1 MTNPHRSLVNFP
13 WLVLLPALMLTGI
26 GLLGIYSAMLEGDDN
41 TEAVTTVA
49 IQSLWLLVSLVVM
62 AMVTW
67 PSYLR
72 VGRYSYLL
80 FVLSLAALALLLV
93 ARFVGGIPGLI
104 EPRHGAYS
112 WFLIPGTRNT
122 LQPSELTKISFIMA
136 LAMWLSQR
144 RDRDRPRDLVI
155 PFLMALLPTV
165 LVLRQPDLG
174 TAVMFMPV
182 LLLMLVAAGAKLRH
196 LALVI
201 GVSLLL
207 VPLLYLKI
215 DPYQQRRIDSW
226 LLSGPVEQFRLDRL
240 RGGDRHLTDA
250 QKQAMIDSL
259 CHSKLVRVY
268 LAADYAKWWTGRHLS
283 WLFGSSARRA
293 DGYYARPYESPMAG
307 IGGDGP
313 LELQFRAASRFVE
326 KTLSGIGYQQFQG
339 KIAIGAG
346 GLTGAGFTHGSQTQS
361 GFIDMAQNDFI
372 FAVIAE
378 DWGLVGSLMVM
389 ALYALIIVFG
399 VDVGL
404 STNEPYGKLL
414 AVGVVAL
421 IAWQAFL
428 NIAICV
434 GLMPVT
440 GIPLPLV
447 SYGGSSL
454 VSAYLAIGLLC
465 NVGLRRYLLNEPS
478 RL

>member
-1 MTNPHRSLVNFP
+1 
-13 WLVLLPALMLTGI
+13 MLTGI
-26 GLLGIYSAMLEGDDN
+26 GLLGIYSAMLEGGDSS
-41 TEAVTTVA
+41 EAVATVA
-49 IQSLWLLVSLVVM
+49 MQSLWLLVSLGVM
-62 AMVTW
+62 AAVTW

-72 VGRYSYLL
+72 VGRYSYPL
-80 FVLSLAALALLLV
+80 FLLSLAALVLLLV
-93 ARFVGGIPGLI
+93 ARFVGGFPGLI

-122 LQPSELTKISFIMA
+122 LQPSELAKIAFIMA

-144 RDRDRPRDLVI
+144 RDRERPRNLVI

-174 TAVMFMPV
+174 TAVVFMPV

-196 LALVI
+196 LTIVI

-226 LLSGPVEQFRLDRL
+226 LLSGPVEQFRLNRL
-240 RGGDRHLTDA
+240 GDAGDRHLTDP

-259 CHSKLVRVY
+259 CRSKPVHVY
-268 LAADYAKWWTGRHLS
+268 LAADYAKWWTGRNLS
-283 WLFGSSARRA
+283 WLFGSNTMRA

-307 IGGDGP
+307 IGGDEP
-313 LELQFRAASRFVE
+313 LDKQFRAANRFVE
-326 KTLSGIGYQQFQG
+326 KTLAGIGYQQFQG
-339 KIAIGAG
+339 KIAIGSG
-346 GLTGAGFTHGSQTQS
+346 GLTGAGFARGSQTQG
-361 GFIDMAQNDFI
+361 GFVDMAQNDFI

-378 DWGLVGSLMVM
+378 DWGFVGSLMVM

-447 SYGGSSL
+447 SHGGSSL

-465 NVGLRRYLLNEPS
+465 NVGLRRYVLNEPS